1 MKTYQIGGVA
11 EPPKEEPQQR
21 LHRSMAEFCREMKRQ
36 RDAEAI
42 QGDTTQSAPVSML
55 PMVF

>member
-1 MKTYQIGGVA
+1 MKAYQLAGKA
-11 EPPKEEPQQR
+11 DPPKEFAQQR
-21 LHRSMAEFCREMKRQ
+21 LHRSVAGFCREMKRQ